1 MTIQVNKEG
10 PYYATEGTPISFSSL
25 RTNFKGIN
33 SGEVSASQLKRDTST
48 ESTDPTVPDATENV
62 NISTSLNLKLSQFRN
77 SIKKYKIRQS
87 TVGGESAETNF
98 DIDAQNW
105 NSNIGKN
112 IQKRFE
118 VTGIIGATSIGSTSA
133 TLEADICNF
142 EIDVSGYILAAGG
155 ITSGS
160 KGGSALYVSNTTLR
174 AVNNKIKINI
184 NANGKIYSGG
194 DAGTDGTAGNANS
207 IECNSFT
214 DNYNYGSTGADSN
227 CQANACNNNQ
237 TDQGCSGVPG
247 NETDRCRNRSSRCYN
262 LWVRKCRTTN
272 YGNVTS
278 NGGSAGIFGVGRGYN
293 NLETSLAGNGGNAAT
308 TVTCNNTGSTTTGNA
323 GNAGNDGKEWG
334 SGKAIFGNSY
344 NITGSTITTVKGT
357 TT

>member
-1 MTIQVNKEG
+1 MTIEVNKEG
-10 PYYATEGTPISFSSL
+10 PYYVTEGTPISFSSL
-25 RTNFKGIN
+25 RTNFKGMN

-87 TVGGESAETNF
+87 TVGGESAETDL

-105 NSNIGKN
+105 NSNLGKN
-112 IQKRFE
+112 IQKKFE

-142 EIDVSGYILAAGG
+142 EIDVSGYILGAGG

-160 KGGSALYVSNTTLR
+160 KGGSALYVSNTTQR

-194 DAGTDGTAGNANS
+194 DAGTDGSAGNANS
-207 IECNSFT
+207 IECNST
-214 DNYNYGSTGADSN
+214 NTTINVGYGADSN
-227 CQANACNNNQ
+227 CVRANACNPGQNDAGCVGYFGANN
-237 TDQGCSGVPG
+237 CSNGSRRCFNQWWRTCV
-247 NETDRCRNRSSRCYN
+247 ETVN
-262 LWVRKCRTTN
+262 
-272 YGNVTS
+272 GNVTS
-278 NGGSAGIFGVGRGYN
+278 NGGSAGTFGVGRGYN
-293 NLETSLAGNGGNAAT
+293 NQATSLAGNGGNNAT
-308 TVTCNNTGSTTTGNA
+308 TVTCGNTQSTTTGNKGND
-323 GNAGNDGKEWG
+323 GNAGNEWG